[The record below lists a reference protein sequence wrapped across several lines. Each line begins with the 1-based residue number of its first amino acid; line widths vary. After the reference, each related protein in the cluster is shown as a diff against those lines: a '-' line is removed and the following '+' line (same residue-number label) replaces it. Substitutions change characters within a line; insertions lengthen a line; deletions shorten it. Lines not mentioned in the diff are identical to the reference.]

1 MVNKD
6 FVHLHVHSD
15 YSLLDGLAK
24 IKEIA
29 PRAKSLGM
37 KAIALTDHGVMYGAI
52 KFYNSC
58 RETGIKPIIGCEMYL
73 APKSMKEKAGGP
85 NLMPYHLVLLAKNFT
100 GYQNLMKLV
109 TEAHLKGFYYKP
121 RIDIDLLKRYSQG
134 LIASTACLQ
143 GIVPSLL
150 LQERDNEAAEKAKEL
165 YEIFGQ
171 DFYLEIQHHP
181 KIADQDRANKKL
193 IALSR
198 SLGIPL
204 LATNDLHYL
213 DKDDAQAQDALMAIG
228 MQKTIN
234 DPNRLSMLDSPD
246 FYLKSSEEMWRDFT
260 DFPDALNNTLV
271 IAEKC
276 QLEIPLGK
284 AIYPSFPLPEGESNS
299 AKYFQEFTYQQA
311 RIRYPRANKE
321 IKDRIDYEL
330 KIITNMGYADY
341 FLIVQDYVNWAK
353 KQEIRVGPGRGSG
366 AGSIVAYILRI
377 TSIDPL
383 KHSLPFE
390 RFLNPERKS
399 TPDFDIDFSD
409 DRRDEVIDYVRN
421 KYGQEHVAHIITFGT
436 IESRMAVRDIA
447 RVLDFPY
454 STGDKIAKMI
464 PAEAGKKISIDDALK
479 INPELKMAYETETE
493 TKKIL
498 DLAKRIVGVAR
509 HASTHAAGIVLADK
523 PLVAYTPIQLESK
536 GDRVTTQYDMY
547 SLDLNID
554 DDAVGLLKMDFLG
567 LRNLTILE
575 RAINFAKQTENKKVD
590 ISEIPLDDQGA
601 YKMISR
607 GETTGVFQLESE
619 GMRRLAKK
627 LQPNRF
633 SDLSAMVALF
643 RPGPM
648 QFIDD
653 FVNRKKNPRLVDYPH
668 VKLRPILEETYG
680 IIVYQEQIMQIAHL
694 MAGFSLGRA
703 DLLRRA
709 IGKKKLS
716 IMKSEKKDFIKGCL
730 GRGYPEQVA
739 EAVFAMIEKF
749 ASYGFNKAHSAS
761 YAMIAYQTA
770 WMKVHYPVEFT
781 AAILSAESGRSE
793 RGRLTLA
800 IDECRRMG
808 IDILPPDINVSQEN
822 FTIEKEKGSLEN
834 KAIRLGLSVIKNV
847 GDAAI
852 KAIIKERKAQ
862 GSFQSLSDFCLRVDG
877 QKANKKVIESLI
889 KVGAMNSFGK
899 RSALLA
905 GLENIRSACEK
916 EQKSKIS
923 GQTSL
928 FGQQDKK
935 KILQDHLPITE
946 EFSQQKLQEFEN
958 ELLGF
963 SLNSQPLWDQE
974 LADNFDY
981 KNNGINDLPTNS
993 RIQLLGIINN
1003 VRTVLTRKNN
1013 DEMAFLNLEDE
1024 TGTSNIVVFPK
1035 TYKENKEKLVNG
1047 NAIVV
1052 IGKIDKREEERS
1064 ILADKIYTIVEA
1076 KAFFNNHQSPLSSK
1090 NRQKPVRQK
1099 KQKPKADFV
1108 ITIPKNTSPQK
1119 LMNINQLLH
1128 DSPGQQKGALF
1139 FEQNGEGKT
1148 LRLSFGIDFTPKLEK
1163 RIEKILKN

>member
-1 MVNKD
+1 MAKKD

-24 IKEIA
+24 AKEIA
-29 PRAKSLGM
+29 PKAKSLGM
-37 KAIALTDHGVMYGAI
+37 KSIALTDHGVMYGAI

-58 RETGIKPIIGCEMYL
+58 RQVGIKPIIGCEMYL
-73 APKSMKEKAGGP
+73 APGPMTEKAGGP
-85 NLMPYHLVLLAKNFT
+85 NLMPHHLVLLAKDFT
-100 GYQNLMKLV
+100 GYQNLMTLV
-109 TEAHLKGFYYKP
+109 TKAHLEGFYYKP
-121 RIDIDLLKRYSQG
+121 RIDIDLLKKHSRGLVALSACLHG
-134 LIASTACLQ
+134 LIPA
-143 GIVPSLL
+143 LL
-150 LQERDNEAAEKAKEL
+150 LEERDNEATQKAKEL
-165 YEIFGQ
+165 YEIFNG
-171 DFYLEIQHHP
+171 DFYLELQHHP

-193 IALSR
+193 ITLSR
-198 SLGIPL
+198 LLGIPL
-204 LATNDLHYL
+204 VATNDAHYL
-213 DKDDAQAQDALMAIG
+213 ESDDAEAQDALMAIG

-234 DPNRLSMLDSPD
+234 DPNRLSLLDSPD
-246 FYLKSSEEMWRDFT
+246 FYLKGPEEMWRDFA
-260 DFPDALNNTLV
+260 DFPDALNNTLK
-271 IAEKC
+271 IAEAC
-276 QLEIPLGK
+276 QLTIPLGR
-284 AIYPSFPLPEGESNS
+284 AVYPSFPLPKGETNS
-299 AKYFQEFTYQQA
+299 ALYLKKFTFRQA
-311 RIRYPRANKE
+311 KIRYPKITKE

-330 KIITNMGYADY
+330 KIIIDMGYADY

-353 KQEIRVGPGRGSG
+353 KQGIRVGPGRGSG
-366 AGSIVAYILRI
+366 AGSIVAYALRI
-377 TSIDPL
+377 TSVDPL
-383 KHSLPFE
+383 FHVLPFE

-409 DRRDEVIDYVRN
+409 DRRDEVINYVRD
-421 KYGQEHVAHIITFGT
+421 KYGQEHVANIITFGT

-454 STGDKIAKMI
+454 STGDRIAKMI
-464 PAEAGKKISIDDALK
+464 PAEAGKKISIDEALK
-479 INPELKMAYETETE
+479 INPELKIAYETEIE

-498 DLAKRIVGVAR
+498 DLAKKIVGVAR
-509 HASTHAAGIVLADK
+509 HASTHAAGVVLADK
-523 PLVAYTPIQLESK
+523 PLVNYTPLQLESK

-575 RAINFAKQTENKKVD
+575 RAIDFVAQTEKKRVD
-590 ISEIPLDDQGA
+590 VSEIPLDDKKVYQ
-601 YKMISR
+601 MISR

-653 FVNRKKNPRLVDYPH
+653 FVNRKKNPRLVDYPD
-668 VKLRPILEETYG
+668 VKLRSILEETYG

-716 IMKSEKKDFIKGCL
+716 IMKSEKKDFISGCL
-730 GRGYPEQVA
+730 DNGYPKQVA
-739 EAVFAMIEKF
+739 ETVFAMIEKF

-770 WMKVHYPVEFT
+770 WMKTHYPVEFT
-781 AAILSAESGRSE
+781 AAVLSAESGRSE
-793 RGRLTLA
+793 RGRLILA

-808 IDILPPDINVSQEN
+808 IDVLPPDINVSKKN

-834 KAIRLGLSVIKNV
+834 KAIRLGLSVVKNV
-847 GDAAI
+847 GEAAI
-852 KAIIKERKAQ
+852 EAIIAERKNGPFA
-862 GSFQSLSDFCLRVDG
+862 SLSDFCLRVDS

-889 KVGAMNSFGK
+889 KVGAMASFGK
-899 RSALLA
+899 RSSLLA
-905 GLENIRSACEK
+905 GLENIRAACEK
-916 EQKSKIS
+916 EQKNRLL

-928 FGQQDKK
+928 FGQQEKK
-935 KILQDHLPITE
+935 QIRTDHLPIMA
-946 EFSQQKLQEFEN
+946 EFSKQELQNFEN

-974 LADNFDY
+974 LANNFDH
-981 KNNGINDLPTNS
+981 KNNSVEDLPTNS
-993 RIQLLGIINN
+993 RVKLLGIINN
-1003 VRTVLTRKNN
+1003 IRVVFTKRNN
-1013 DEMAFLNLEDE
+1013 EEMAFLNLEDE
-1024 TGTSNIVVFPK
+1024 TGTSNVVVFPK
-1035 TYKENKEKLVNG
+1035 VYKDNKEKLVNG

-1052 IGKIDKREEERS
+1052 IGKIDKREEEKS
-1064 ILADKIYTIVEA
+1064 VLADEIYTVSEA
-1076 KAFFNNHQSPLSSK
+1076 KEIYNHQSDRIYQAENK
-1090 NRQKPVRQK
+1090 NKPVNQDK
-1099 KQKPKADFV
+1099 EADFIV
-1108 ITIPKNTSPQK
+1108 TIPKNTSPQK
-1119 LMNINQLLH
+1119 LMTVNQLLH
-1128 DSPGQQKGALF
+1128 DSPGDQKGALF
-1139 FEQNGEGKT
+1139 FKYNGDGKI
-1148 LRLSFGIDFTPKLEK
+1148 LRLSFGVNFTKKLEK
-1163 RIEKILKN
+1163 EIKKVLTE

>member
-1 MVNKD
+1 VTKKN

-24 IKEIA
+24 VKEIG
-29 PRAKSLGM
+29 PKAKEMGM
-37 KAIALTDHGVMYGAI
+37 EAVALTDHGVMHGAI

-58 RETGIKPIIGCEMYL
+58 RHQDIKPIIGCEMYL
-73 APKSMKEKAGGP
+73 ASSMKEKAGGP
-85 NLMPYHLVLLAKNFT
+85 NLMPHHLVLLAKNFT

-109 TEAHLKGFYYKP
+109 TKAHLEGFYYKP
-121 RIDIDLLKRYSQG
+121 RIDLQLLKKHSSG
-134 LIASTACLQ
+134 LIALSACLQ
-143 GIVPSLL
+143 GLIPKLL
-150 LQERDNEAAEKAKEL
+150 LEERDNEAAQKAKEL
-165 YEIFGQ
+165 YEIFNKN
-171 DFYLEIQHHP
+171 FYLEIQHHP
-181 KIADQDRANKKL
+181 QITDQDKANKK
-193 IALSR
+193 IISLSR

-204 LATNDLHYL
+204 VATNDVHYL
-213 DKDDAQAQDALMAIG
+213 SPDDAQAQDALMAIG

-234 DPNRLSMLDSPD
+234 DPDRLTMLDSPD
-246 FYLKSSEEMWRDFT
+246 FYLKSPEEMWHDFA
-260 DFPDALNNTLV
+260 DFPDALENTLK
-271 IAEKC
+271 IAQKC

-284 AIYPSFPLPEGESNS
+284 AVYPSFSLPGKEKDS
-299 AKYFQEFTYQQA
+299 AKYLRKFTYQQA
-311 RIRYPRANKE
+311 KRRYPKITKE
-321 IKDRIDYEL
+321 IRERINYEL
-330 KIITNMGYADY
+330 EIIINMGYADY

-377 TSIDPL
+377 TSIDPIL
-383 KHSLPFE
+383 HDLPFE

-421 KYGQEHVAHIITFGT
+421 KYGQKHVAHIITFGT
-436 IESRMAVRDIA
+436 IESRMAIRDIA

-454 STGDKIAKMI
+454 STGDRIAKMI
-464 PAEAGKKISIDDALK
+464 PAEPGKKISIDEAIK
-479 INPELKMAYETETE
+479 INPELKMAYETEAE
-493 TKKIL
+493 TKRIL
-498 DLAKRIVGVAR
+498 DLAKRIVGVSR
-509 HASTHAAGIVLADK
+509 HASTHAAGVVLADK
-523 PLVAYTPIQLESK
+523 PLVNYTPLQLESK

-554 DDAVGLLKMDFLG
+554 DEAVGLLKMDFLG

-575 RAINFAKQTENKKVD
+575 RAIDFVKQTEKKRVD
-590 ISEIPLDDQGA
+590 VSEIPIDDKKVFQ
-601 YKMISR
+601 MISR

-668 VKLRPILEETYG
+668 PKLRSVLEETYG

-716 IMKSEKKDFIKGCL
+716 IMKSEKKDFIAGCL
-730 GRGYPEQVA
+730 DNNYPKQVA
-739 EAVFAMIEKF
+739 ETVFAMIEKF

-770 WMKVHYPVEFT
+770 WMKTHYPVEFT
-781 AAILSAESGRSE
+781 AAVLSAESGRSE
-793 RGRLTLA
+793 RGRLILA

-808 IDILPPDINVSQEN
+808 IDVLSPNINVSERN

-847 GDAAI
+847 GEAAI
-852 KAIIKERKAQ
+852 EAIISERKN
-862 GSFQSLSDFCLRVDG
+862 GPFTSLSDFCLRVDN

-889 KVGAMNSFGK
+889 KVGAMDDFGK
-899 RSALLA
+899 RSSLLA
-905 GLENIRSACEK
+905 GLENIRAACEK
-916 EQKSKIS
+916 EQKNRLL
-923 GQTSL
+923 GQTTL
-928 FGQQDKK
+928 FGQQEKK
-935 KILQDHLPITE
+935 QKTEDRLPIME
-946 EFSQQKLQEFEN
+946 EFPKKKLQELES

-974 LADNFDY
+974 LADNFDH
-981 KNNGINDLPTNS
+981 KNNSVEDLPANS
-993 RIQLLGIINN
+993 RLKLLGIINN
-1003 VRTVLTRKNN
+1003 IRVVFTKRNN
-1013 DEMAFLNLEDE
+1013 EEMAFLALEDE
-1024 TGTSNIVVFPK
+1024 TGTSNIVIFPK
-1035 TYKENKEKLVNG
+1035 IYKDNKKKLVSG

-1052 IGKIDKREEERS
+1052 VGKVDKREEEKS
-1064 ILADKIYTIVEA
+1064 VLAEEIYTVAEAKKIYNQE
-1076 KAFFNNHQSPLSSK
+1076 K
-1090 NRQKPVRQK
+1090 NQNDQRKKPPKSK
-1099 KQKPKADFV
+1099 KQIKEVDFV
-1108 ITIPKNTSPQK
+1108 INIPKNTSPQK
-1119 LMNINQLLH
+1119 LITINQLLH
-1128 DSPGQQKGALF
+1128 DSPGNKKGALF
-1139 FEQNGEGKT
+1139 FKYNGDGKI
-1148 LRLSFGIDFTPKLEK
+1148 LKLSFGVGFTKKLEK
-1163 RIEKILKN
+1163 EIKKVLKK

>member
-1 MVNKD
+1 MANQD

-24 IKEIA
+24 AKAICPKAKE
-29 PRAKSLGM
+29 LGM
-37 KAIALTDHGVMYGAI
+37 KAVALTDHGVMYGAI

-58 RETGIKPIIGCEMYL
+58 RAAGIKPIIGCEMYL
-73 APKSMKEKAGGP
+73 AQGSMMDKTGGP
-85 NLMPYHLVLLAKNFT
+85 NAAPYHLLLLAKNLT

-109 TEAHLKGFYYKP
+109 TEAHLNGFYYKP
-121 RIDIDLLKRYSQG
+121 RIDFSLLKKYSRG

-143 GIVPSLL
+143 GVIPRLL
-150 LQERDNEAAEKAKEL
+150 LENREEEAIEKAKEF
-165 YEIFGQ
+165 YEVFGQ

-181 KIADQDRANKKL
+181 KIIDQEVANQK
-193 IALSR
+193 IVSLSR
-198 SLGIPL
+198 SLGLPL
-204 LATNDLHYL
+204 LATNDVHYL
-213 DKDDAQAQDALMAIG
+213 EKGDAEAQDALMAIG

-234 DPNRLSMLDSPD
+234 DPDRLSMLDSPD
-246 FYLKSSEEMWRDFT
+246 FYLKSPQEMWQDLGQ
-260 DFPDALNNTLV
+260 FPDALNNTLAV
-271 IAEKC
+271 AEKC

-299 AKYFQEFTYQQA
+299 ASYLRKFTYQQA
-311 RIRYPRANKE
+311 ELRYPKVTAE
-321 IKDRIDYEL
+321 IKNRIDYEL
-330 KIITNMGYADY
+330 KIIIDMGYADY

-353 KQEIRVGPGRGSG
+353 KQGIRVGPGRGSG

-383 KHSLPFE
+383 AHNLPFE

-409 DRRDEVIDYVRN
+409 DRRDEVISYVRD
-421 KYGQEHVAHIITFGT
+421 KYGPEHVANIITFGT

-454 STGDKIAKMI
+454 STGDRIAKMI
-464 PAEAGKKISIDDALK
+464 PAEPGQKISLDEAIK
-479 INPELKMAYETETE
+479 INPELKMAYETEAE

-498 DLAKRIVGVAR
+498 DLAKKIVGISR
-509 HASTHAAGIVLADK
+509 HASTHAAGVVLSDK
-523 PLVAYTPIQLESK
+523 PLVNYTPLQLESK

-554 DDAVGLLKMDFLG
+554 DNAVGLLKMDFLG

-575 RAINFAKQTENKKVD
+575 KAIDFVEQTENKKVD
-590 ISEIPLDDQGA
+590 VSEIPLDDKRVYQ
-601 YKMISR
+601 MISR

-627 LQPNRF
+627 LQPSRF

-653 FVNRKKNPRLVDYPH
+653 FVNRKNNPRLVDYPH
-668 VKLRPILEETYG
+668 IKLRPILEETYG
-680 IIVYQEQIMQIAHL
+680 IIVYQEQIMQIANL

-709 IGKKKLS
+709 MGKKQLS
-716 IMKSEKKDFIKGCL
+716 IMKGEEKDFIAGCL
-730 GRGYPEQVA
+730 KNGYSKQVA
-739 EAVFAMIEKF
+739 ESVFAMIEKF

-781 AAILSAESGRSE
+781 AAVLSAESGRSE
-793 RGRLTLA
+793 RSRLILA

-808 IDILPPDINVSQEN
+808 IDILPPNINLSGQN
-822 FTIEKEKGSLEN
+822 FSIEKETGSLEN

-847 GDAAI
+847 GEAAI
-852 KAIIKERKAQ
+852 AAILSEREKD
-862 GSFQSLSDFCLRVDG
+862 GPFESLSDFCLRVDS

-889 KVGAMNSFGK
+889 KVGAMDEFGK
-899 RSALLA
+899 RAALLS
-905 GLENIRSACEK
+905 GLENIRLSCEQ
-916 EQKSKIS
+916 EQKNRFL
-923 GQTSL
+923 GQASL
-928 FGQQDKK
+928 FGQQERK
-935 KILQDHLPITE
+935 KITKDKLPIVE
-946 EFSQQKLQEFEN
+946 EFPKQKLEEFEK

-963 SLNSQPLWDQE
+963 SLHSQPLWDQN
-974 LADNFDY
+974 LASNFDY
-981 KNNGINDLPTNS
+981 KSSSLVDLPAN
-993 RIQLLGIINN
+993 REIQLLGVINN
-1003 VRTVLTRKNN
+1003 IRTVLTRRNN
-1013 DEMAFLNLEDE
+1013 EEMAFLSLEDE
-1024 TGTSNIVVFPK
+1024 TGAASVVVFPK
-1035 TYKENKEKLVNG
+1035 VYKENKGKLVNG

-1052 IGKIDKREEERS
+1052 VGKIDKREEEKS
-1064 ILADKIYTIVEA
+1064 VLADKIYTIAEA
-1076 KAFFNNHQSPLSSK
+1076 KELFNNDQHDSETLSQNAVSD
-1090 NRQKPVRQK
+1090 PSL
-1099 KQKPKADFV
+1099 KADFI
-1108 ITIPKNTSPQK
+1108 ITVPARTSPQK
-1119 LMNINQLLH
+1119 LMAINQLLH
-1128 DSPGQQKGALF
+1128 DSPGSKKGALF
-1139 FEQNGEGKT
+1139 FKYNGEGKT
-1148 LRLSFGIDFTPKLEK
+1148 LRLSFGVNFTKELEK
-1163 RIEKILKN
+1163 EIKKILEE